1 MDKTTLRVSRASS
14 VRMRKRMRRMKRSRR
29 KKRQ

>member
-1 MDKTTLRVSRASS
+1 MDKTTLRVGRASS
-14 VRMRKRMRRMKRSRR
+14 VRMRKRLRRMKRSRR